1 MTSPSNVLPYYVPQ
15 VNFPTNNLNFHW
27 RWRWWDQI
35 QAIFL
40 NLFYFT
46 GGNFML
52 IVHVTSIW
60 YSTLILTNSLD
71 VFQVLQQFERR
82 REEGIEVI
90 CCSEKKRC
98 SRKRNSQTDAC
109 DFANPIIMW
118 TGKFLSDIFQGTLT
132 SGMVMNK
139 RIVIGR

>member
-1 MTSPSNVLPYYVPQ
+1 
-15 VNFPTNNLNFHW
+15 
-27 RWRWWDQI
+27 
-35 QAIFL
+35 
-40 NLFYFT
+40 
-46 GGNFML
+46 ML
-52 IVHVTSIW
+52 IDQVTSIL

-109 DFANPIIMW
+109 DFANPIIM
-118 TGKFLSDIFQGTLT
+118 
-132 SGMVMNK
+132 
-139 RIVIGR
+139 